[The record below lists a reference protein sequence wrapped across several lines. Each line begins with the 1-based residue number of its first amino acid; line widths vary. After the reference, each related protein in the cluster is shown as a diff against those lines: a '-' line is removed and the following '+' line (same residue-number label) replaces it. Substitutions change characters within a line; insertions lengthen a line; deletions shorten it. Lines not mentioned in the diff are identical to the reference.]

1 MRFSFAKYQGLG
13 NDFIVLD
20 ARQWPEDKVGPEL
33 AKQLC
38 DRHRSIGGDGILWV
52 ELEKSGAVRMV
63 IYNRDGS
70 RPEMCGNGVRC
81 VAAYFAD
88 RGEAKV
94 GDPLEVLS
102 DAGPRPVYLSSAG
115 GFDGSWSV
123 TVDMGSIV
131 AEAQGFTAVELDGPP
146 TLVRFADAGNP
157 HAVLFVEGEHAHG
170 DIEDDSPQRVAAR
183 EATAE
188 LVRAHRDRYPRGTNV
203 EFVTQKQ
210 DRSLRVRVHERG
222 VGWTL
227 ACGTG
232 ACAVAAVATA
242 VRGEKDATQVVE
254 LDGGR
259 LSIRVVAEQG
269 GTFHAWMT
277 GPARRAFRGSVE
289 ESELAR

>member
-52 ELEKSGAVRMV
+52 ELTKSGAVRMV

-88 RGEAKV
+88 RDEVKL

-102 DAGPRPVYLSSAG
+102 DAGPRPVTLG
-115 GFDGSWSV
+115 GVGFDGSWFV

-131 AEAQGFTAVELDGPP
+131 ADTQGFATAELDGTP

-157 HAVLFVEGEHAHG
+157 HAVLFVEGEHAS
-170 DIEDDSPQRVAAR
+170 DEIEDDSPQRVASR
-183 EATAE
+183 EATAA
-188 LVRAHRDRYPRGTNV
+188 LVRAHRDRYPHGTNV
-203 EFVTQKQ
+203 EFVAQKQ

-242 VRGEKDATQVVE
+242 VRGERDATQIVD

-269 GTFHAWMT
+269 GAYHAWMT
-277 GPARRAFRGSVE
+277 GPARRAFRGSLE
-289 ESELAR
+289 ESELPR

>member
-20 ARQWPEDKVGPEL
+20 ARAWPESMIGPEL
-33 AKQLC
+33 AARLC

-52 ELEKSGAVRMV
+52 EPTKSGAFRMV

-81 VAAYFAD
+81 VAAYLAD
-88 RGEAKV
+88 REEARE
-94 GDPLEVLS
+94 GATIDVLS
-102 DAGPRPVYLSSAG
+102 DAGPRPVTIGTVNY
-115 GFDGSWSV
+115 DGSWFV

-131 AEAQGFTAVELDGPP
+131 VEPQGFTAVDLDGAP
-146 TLVRFADAGNP
+146 TRVHFADAGNP
-157 HAVLFVEGEHAHG
+157 HAVLFVDERQG
-170 DIEDDSPQRVAAR
+170 DTIEDDSPQRTATR
-183 EATAE
+183 EAAAA
-188 LVRAHRDRYPRGTNV
+188 LVRAHRDRYPNGTNV
-203 EFVTQKQ
+203 EFVAQKQ

-232 ACAVAAVATA
+232 ACAVAAVSTA
-242 VRGEKDATQVVE
+242 IRGERDTTQIVD

-269 GTFHAWMT
+269 STYHAWMT
-277 GPARRAFRGSVE
+277 GPARRAFRGSLE